1 MRTCK
6 SCDNL
11 KYGKCNKGFEI
22 SKSLKTNE
30 FLRPSKCKVKSKEK
44 IKEKKTN
51 SDSGLNKK
59 LDKLWSEA
67 VHLRDKVCR
76 VCGNTKGQAH
86 HIFTRKHFNTRWNL
100 ENGILLCF
108 DCHKNTAHE
117 KPLDFFDWLQ
127 KQAGQDW
134 IDDLRTKAKK
144 TVKFSKEEKKEMI
157 DGLKKFIELEKIKRG

>member
-1 MRTCK
+1 MRVCK
-6 SCDNL
+6 GCDNL
-11 KYGKCNKGFEI
+11 GYGKCNKGFEI
-22 SKSLKTNE
+22 LKSIKTNE
-30 FLRPSKCKVKSKEK
+30 FLRPTKCKVKSKEK
-44 IKEKKTN
+44 IREKKTN
-51 SDSGLNKK
+51 SDSGLNKQ
-59 LDKLWSEA
+59 LDTLWSEA

-108 DCHKNTAHE
+108 NCHKNTAHE
-117 KPLDFFDWLQ
+117 KPLDFFDWLE
-127 KQAGQDW
+127 KQSGQDW

>member
-1 MRTCK
+1 MRVCK
-6 SCDNL
+6 GCDNL
-11 KYGKCNKGFEI
+11 GYGKCNKGFEI
-22 SKSLKTNE
+22 LKSIKTNE
-30 FLRPSKCKVKSKEK
+30 FLRPTKCKVKSKEK
-44 IKEKKTN
+44 IREKKTN
-51 SDSGLNKK
+51 SDSGLNKQ
-59 LDKLWSEA
+59 LDTLWSEA

-108 DCHKNTAHE
+108 NCHKNTAHE
-117 KPLDFFDWLQ
+117 KPLDFFDWLE
-127 KQAGQDW
+127 KQSGQDW

-157 DGLKKFIELEKIKRG
+157 DGLKKFIKLQKIKRG

>member
-1 MRTCK
+1 MRICK
-6 SCDNL
+6 GCDNL
-11 KYGKCNKGFEI
+11 RYGKCEKGFEI
-22 SKSLKTNE
+22 KKSNKTGE
-30 FLRPSKCKVKSKEK
+30 FLRPAKCKIKSKEK
-44 IKEKKTN
+44 IREKKTN
-51 SDSGLNKK
+51 SDSGLNKQ
-59 LDKLWSEA
+59 LDSLWSEA

-76 VCGNTKGQAH
+76 ICGDKKGQAH
-86 HIFTRKHFNTRWNL
+86 HIFTRKNFSTRWNL

-108 DCHKNTAHE
+108 NHHKNMAHE

-144 TVKFSKEEKKEMI
+144 TVKFTKEEKKEMI